1 MTSLKLNLRTRSY
14 YLDAALVTPV
24 VAAFAV
30 YGMGSDPL
38 WRGQSAAI
46 WISIIGCVFS
56 FLLWL
61 PFRPTQTNTGL
72 GSAALVALLF
82 VWTLQTCLILA
93 TGSVFNLSTFAFPMV
108 ITQVLLKPPGF
119 KSAQRSCINMSFALI
134 AIGVMAVVLTS
145 TGLATDSFDPGRT
158 GPNRIPILTDLL
170 GISGRWEGPYGN
182 VNYAAPIGGFL
193 LILSLGLRGV
203 NRMVLGISG
212 MAVLLLSQGRTAL
225 LATIAAVLAFILAK
239 PRRTIGRSFG
249 RPMRWLIVVG
259 IAVAAFVSIRITD
272 PTFSGRTGVWR
283 DYFEL
288 WLSNPV
294 RGVGQQGIESY
305 LVSGGT
311 YSEVALNHG
320 HSIFLDTLARYGLVL
335 MIPALI
341 MMILVISLGVRSIRA
356 EGTAVLA
363 IAVFAVCS
371 GIAET
376 TISWNYLSL
385 TTLPLMVAVILGA
398 CATTT
403 ARSQPFSKVQTLSNR

>member
-14 YLDAALVTPV
+14 YLDVALVTPV
-24 VAAFAV
+24 IAAFAA
-30 YGMGSDPL
+30 YGMGGNPL

-46 WISIIGCVFS
+46 WISIIGCVVS

-61 PFRPTQTNTGL
+61 PFRPTQTNTTL
-72 GSAALVALLF
+72 GSAALVAVLL
-82 VWTLQTCLILA
+82 VWTLQTCLILVN
-93 TGSVFNLSTFAFPMV
+93 GSVFNISTFAFPMV
-108 ITQVLLKPPGF
+108 IAQVLMKPPGF
-119 KSAQRSCINMSFALI
+119 KSAQRSCINMSFALV

-182 VNYAAPIGGFL
+182 VNYAAPVGGFL
-193 LILSLGLRGV
+193 LIFSLGLRGV
-203 NRMVLGISG
+203 NRLVLGISG
-212 MAVLLLSQGRTAL
+212 LVVLLLAQGRTAL

-239 PRRTIGRSFG
+239 PRRTIGRSLG
-249 RPMRWLIVVG
+249 RPLRWLVVIG
-259 IAVAAFVSIRITD
+259 ITVAAALAIRITD

-294 RGVGQQGIESY
+294 RGVGQRGIENY
-305 LVSGGT
+305 LASGGT

-335 MIPALI
+335 MIPGLI
-341 MMILVISLGVRSIRA
+341 LMILVICLGVRSIRV
-356 EGTAVLA
+356 EGTTVLA
-363 IAVFAVCS
+363 IGVFAVCS

-385 TTLPLMVAVILGA
+385 TTLPLIVAVILGA
-398 CATTT
+398 CATGS
-403 ARSQPFSKVQTLSNR
+403 ARSQVSLKV